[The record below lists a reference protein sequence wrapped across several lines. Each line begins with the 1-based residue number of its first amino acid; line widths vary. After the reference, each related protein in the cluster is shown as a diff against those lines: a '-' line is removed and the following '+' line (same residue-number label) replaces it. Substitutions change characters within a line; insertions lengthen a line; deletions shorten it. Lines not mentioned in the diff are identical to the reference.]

1 MRRHKEPGEESVEQV
16 FERLSWR
23 LERGYWVKEDDA
35 GTKRLFSA
43 GVARQLWEEQGPR
56 KLELLIREKGAN

>member
-23 LERGYWVKEDDA
+23 LERGFWVKKAPNGEDL
-35 GTKRLFSA
+35 KFSM

-56 KLELLIREKGAN
+56 KLELLVRERGGN